1 MSLILTWSMPGS
13 LLFIR
18 RVISNM
24 KKKLIQKKT
33 VKTPRLNS
41 SEVNFIYDICK
52 WYLGKENKILI
63 PEGIR
68 HRVIFDYLRKNGCT
82 GIFFEYLDNT
92 AIQIPGELMESYR
105 AEYLSIEMKNTIYM
119 KVAERVDKMC
129 RDSNIDYV
137 LMKGAALIEAVYK
150 DKGVRPLSDI
160 DLIVASREDA
170 LRLIER
176 LNGEKHSGEN
186 FISRRYKDHVRMSCF
201 VYPGGFDRRIEI
213 EIYFPVEDSYY
224 PLPELFFNNAHRLFK
239 NARRI
244 NHINT
249 PDSSLHFLI
258 LLVHLVHHHL
268 GSRLIW
274 YLDMAVLVDEYLE
287 CMEWDFIISECKRLE
302 FKNILFYILQ
312 MLKTNFRLKVPEAV
326 LKEAGSTPAFN
337 DGFLKEMVSARNVIM
352 DSFGGGKVWQ
362 YPALS
367 LNKFMTIIYYG
378 GIPVSSNDQP
388 YKWYT
393 LNWSSKRK
401 KRIMGDLASVLF
413 FKHKYSGRKTIFKK
427 MAGGFITLLFSLIS
441 LPFHLY
447 YNLKN
452 SS

>member
-1 MSLILTWSMPGS
+1 
-13 LLFIR
+13 
-18 RVISNM
+18 M
-24 KKKLIQKKT
+24 KKRLIQKKP
-33 VKTPRLNS
+33 VKTPKLNS
-41 SEVNFIYDICK
+41 EEVNFIYDICK
-52 WYLGKENKILI
+52 GYLEKENKLSI
-63 PEGIR
+63 PGKIR

-82 GIFFEYLDNT
+82 GIFFKYFENT
-92 AIQIPGELMESYR
+92 DFQLPGELMESYR

-119 KVAERVDKMC
+119 KEAERVDKIC

-160 DLIVASREDA
+160 DLIAASREDA
-170 LRLIER
+170 LRLIQR
-176 LNGEKHSGEN
+176 LGGKKHSGEN
-186 FISRRYKDHVRMSCF
+186 FISRRYKDYLRMSCF
-201 VYPGGFDRRIEI
+201 VTPGGFDRRIEI
-213 EIYFPVEDSYY
+213 EIYFPVQDAYY
-224 PLPELFFNNAHRLFK
+224 PLPELFSNHAHRLFK
-239 NARRI
+239 NAHRI
-244 NHINT
+244 NHIYT
-249 PDSSLHFLI
+249 PDPSLHFLV

-268 GSRLIW
+268 GARLIW
-274 YLDMAVLVDEYLE
+274 YLDMAVLVDAYLDT
-287 CMEWDFIISECKRLE
+287 MEWDVIISECKRLE
-302 FKNILFYILQ
+302 FKNILFHILQ

-326 LKEAGSTPAFN
+326 LKEAGNTPAFN
-337 DGFLKEMVSARNVIM
+337 HGFLKEMVSARNVIM

-401 KRIMGDLASVLF
+401 KRIMGDLASILF
-413 FKHKYSGRKTIFKK
+413 FKHKYTGRKTIFKK
-427 MAGGFITLLFSLIS
+427 MAGGFIIFLFSLIS

-447 YNLKN
+447 FNLKN
-452 SS
+452 SG

>member
-1 MSLILTWSMPGS
+1 
-13 LLFIR
+13 
-18 RVISNM
+18 M